1 MRSKRLDIF
10 ELLYQ
15 HDNATKKL
23 PKNLVIYIRGINIG
37 SNDPKA
43 KIVVDNGE
51 FTELMI
57 EGNVVLKERE
67 IHEEEYFPFEG

>member
-1 MRSKRLDIF
+1 M
-10 ELLYQ
+10 
-15 HDNATKKL
+15 
-23 PKNLVIYIRGINIG
+23 VIYIRGINIG